1 LPSAAASVVERLADR
16 LDTRVRVE
24 GNAKRGRIVIEYATL
39 DDLRR
44 ITDLIDR
51 D

>member
-1 LPSAAASVVERLADR
+1 MERLADR
-16 LDTRVRVE
+16 LDTRVKVE
-24 GNAKRGRIVIEYATL
+24 GSAKRGRIVIEYATIE
-39 DDLRR
+39 DLRR